1 MACIN
6 APLLPL
12 PNVVF
17 FPKTALP
24 IYVDTPSYGRMIR
37 DCVMNGLP
45 IVVCMAYI
53 QDLPPDQHGLARQQL
68 RPAIIGSLGVPYIL
82 EEYPGG
88 AMKVLIKGITRA
100 RLISPTQNLPYP
112 IYKVEILTGS
122 NCDTDHL
129 CPPQFAFQVGGQGAT
144 LSRASCP
151 SQDSSPQANALE
163 NQNPKG
169 IDGQLAHINNILEA
183 WVMMNVTNSE
193 ERKAFFSGLETT
205 EHIAN
210 YVSMLLI
217 RDFEIRQTLLETDS
231 LLDRI
236 HLLGALLRDGIPLK
250 EDREVVGAIK
260 QFETLERLARAAN

>member
-1 MACIN
+1 MTSIK

-24 IYVDTPSYGRMIR
+24 LYVDTPSYGRMIR
-37 DCVMNGLP
+37 DCAMKGLP
-45 IVVCMAYI
+45 VVICMAYVI
-53 QDLPPDQHGLARQQL
+53 DLPPDQRGLARQQL
-68 RPAIIGSLGVPYIL
+68 RPAMIGSLGIPYIL

-88 AMKVLIKGITRA
+88 AMKVLVKGLTRA
-100 RLISPTQNLPYP
+100 RLLSPSQNLPYP
-112 IYKVEILTGS
+112 VYNVEVLTGPNS
-122 NCDTDHL
+122 D
-129 CPPQFAFQVGGQGAT
+129 VGN
-144 LSRASCP
+144 L
-151 SQDSSPQANALE
+151 
-163 NQNPKG
+163 
-169 IDGQLAHINNILEA
+169 DGQLTHINNILEA
-183 WVMMNVTNSE
+183 WVTMNVPNSE
-193 ERKAFFSGLETT
+193 EREAFFTGLEST

-260 QFETLERLARAAN
+260 EFETLERLTRAAN